1 MAVKLQIV
9 ISWVITYST
18 YKIKVVCLSEI
29 SVTTNM
35 ILILTFKFIFI
46 CIPLSPEM
54 VTTFDTVN
62 VIKLFIYTQ
71 NKLHIQIHTYKH
83 TQVHLF
89 YEDDIQ
95 LLLKLQND
103 SMGLIHHQ

>member
-1 MAVKLQIV
+1 
-9 ISWVITYST
+9 
-18 YKIKVVCLSEI
+18 
-29 SVTTNM
+29 
-35 ILILTFKFIFI
+35 
-46 CIPLSPEM
+46 M